1 MIIAG
6 EIKRLEDWYCK
17 AGPKDKDTQWKDDY
31 SAKEFARLWFKN
43 ETDLIEPEEIK
54 NIIDSIYGTHQ
65 LLFCFP
71 EHISSLD
78 TEKAGRNHDMF
89 ILGFSKTHD
98 LFVVCIEAK
107 VEEKFGDKTVKQYLD
122 SVNERSGV
130 PKRVSWMKEKL
141 DMSNRNIDNIYYQ
154 LLTAACG
161 TITEAEK
168 YDCKNCMTLI
178 VQIIPQREISSAIE
192 AHKKEIKKFIIANNP
207 DMKDD
212 IIESGY
218 TTLLSTDNPNINV
231 SLGYVEIKSVGV
243 M

>member
-6 EIKRLEDWYCK
+6 EIKRIEDWYCK
-17 AGPKDKDTQWKDDY
+17 AGPKDKDAQWKEDY

-43 ETDLIEPEEIK
+43 ETNLIEPKEIK

-71 EHISSLD
+71 EYFSSLD
-78 TEKAGRNHDMF
+78 TEKSGRNHDMF
-89 ILGFSKTHD
+89 ILGFSKTHG

-122 SVNERSGV
+122 SVNEQSGV

-207 DMKDD
+207 DKKDD

-218 TTLLSTDNPNINV
+218 TSLLSTDNPDVNV
-231 SLGYVEIKSVGV
+231 CLGYVEIQKKL
-243 M
+243 